1 MKTKVA
7 LAVVALWLLVALV
20 WASQSVLGGTLQ
32 GSPVTWDNA
41 IRTALVQ
48 TVPWIPVTLAVIA
61 LVARF
66 PIHGATWR
74 RNLPIHLLAF
84 AALLYLENV
93 LVVLGYWI
101 VSGNYGTFEALLRG
115 GVLWATLRAHVG
127 AALYIAIAALTQGA
141 LYYRRQRARELA
153 LAKVEAQ
160 LATARLDA
168 LVARIRP
175 HFLFNTLHTIGHLW
189 RSGRHTEAD
198 AMLDHLGD
206 LFQRVQRNTART
218 LVPLDD
224 ELDMV
229 RAYLAIEQ
237 ARFGERLHVHIDAP
251 DEARMLAVPPLLLQ
265 PLVENAIR
273 HGVSAAS
280 TAGLVAVTAVRD
292 NGRLTL
298 TVEDDGPGVREDSG
312 SRGTGTGLSATR
324 ERLLQLFG
332 SAGLLEVEP
341 RDGRGTRV
349 RIEIPAKTAERD

>member
-1 MKTKVA
+1 
-7 LAVVALWLLVALV
+7 
-20 WASQSVLGGTLQ
+20 
-32 GSPVTWDNA
+32 
-41 IRTALVQ
+41 
-48 TVPWIPVTLAVIA
+48 
-61 LVARF
+61 
-66 PIHGATWR
+66 
-74 RNLPIHLLAF
+74 
-84 AALLYLENV
+84 
-93 LVVLGYWI
+93 
-101 VSGNYGTFEALLRG
+101 
-115 GVLWATLRAHVG
+115 
-127 AALYIAIAALTQGA
+127 
-141 LYYRRQRARELA
+141 
-153 LAKVEAQ
+153 
-160 LATARLDA
+160 
-168 LVARIRP
+168 
-175 HFLFNTLHTIGHLW
+175 
-189 RSGRHTEAD
+189 
-198 AMLDHLGD
+198 D

-324 ERLLQLFG
+324 E
-332 SAGLLEVEP
+332 
-341 RDGRGTRV
+341 
-349 RIEIPAKTAERD
+349 